1 MPGFDGTV
9 PPEIGSSAAQAAA
22 GPSRA
27 EPMITVVRPVGLS
40 GRASAKIGKM
50 MQAQA
55 NGDFAQV
62 LSAGGE
68 ESAEQAA
75 FAEFLD
81 AGSPALGAA
90 AQSFEDAS

>member
-1 MPGFDGTV
+1 
-9 PPEIGSSAAQAAA
+9 
-22 GPSRA
+22 
-27 EPMITVVRPVGLS
+27 
-40 GRASAKIGKM
+40 

-55 NGDFAQV
+55 SGDFAQA

-68 ESAEQAA
+68 ETAEEPA

-81 AGSPALGAA
+81 AGPPILGAA